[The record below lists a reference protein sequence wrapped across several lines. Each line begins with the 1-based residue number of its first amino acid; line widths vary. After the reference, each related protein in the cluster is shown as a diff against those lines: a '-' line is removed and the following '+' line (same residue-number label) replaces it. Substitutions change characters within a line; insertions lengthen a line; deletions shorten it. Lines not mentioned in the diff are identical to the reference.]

1 MSRAPGEL
9 LPALLRI
16 VPPRPVPIS
25 LTDPALFRPE
35 PMFGFADHDDSISD
49 SHDSDSAS
57 DSDSNCDDRDSDDS
71 GE

>member
-9 LPALLRI
+9 LPALLCI

-49 SHDSDSAS
+49 SRDSAS
-57 DSDSNCDDRDSDDS
+57 DSDNNCDDRDSDDS